1 MSKNGKS
8 DLPASSVVAGKFEQV
23 LESFGPNT
31 SYVWDMLQQYLED
44 PNSVNETWQQLF
56 AEVVASG
63 TITIPQRTETKK
75 TSNGEHSTE
84 VKPSAVHSAKS
95 SAYANALADRSSSPA
110 PSSLESIRK
119 QLSAISGVAG
129 KIVENMEASLALPT
143 ATSLRVI
150 PVKVLDENRSLLN
163 KYLGSRSRGKISYTH
178 IVAWAIVKALKK
190 FPNINASFTR
200 VEGQAYRDEKLQI
213 NIGIAVDMTRKD
225 GSRTLL
231 VPNIKNANEMS
242 FEEFVA
248 AYDSMIDKA
257 RKSALDPSD
266 FQGTSITLTN
276 PGTVGTVSSVP
287 RLMPGQGAIIA
298 TGAIGYDAAH
308 QGMSPQTLSTLGVSK
323 VMNITC
329 TYDHRIIQGA
339 ESGQFLQYIHTLLI
353 GEEKFYE
360 ELFSDLHIPFS
371 PVKWAADINATPIGG
386 SATDEFVEKQTRVQ
400 QLINA
405 YRVRGHLIA
414 HLDPLVDE
422 PKNHPELDPGYYGLT
437 VWDLDREFLFTNRE
451 GYTRATLREILDVL
465 YATYCGSIG
474 VEFMNIQ
481 DPEQKKWLIQKMEP
495 VRNRP
500 LLVRER
506 KIQILKKLIHAE
518 GFERYLHTKFVGH
531 KRFSLEGAESF
542 VSIVDVVLDELADH
556 GAQRAV
562 IGMAHRGR
570 LNILANVIG
579 KSLAKIFSEFEGSID
594 PNTIQGSGDV
604 KYHLGAHGIH
614 RTLNGKE
621 ITVEVAPNPSHLEAI
636 NPVVEGMVRAM
647 QDRLNDTER
656 KQAVPILVHGD
667 AAFAGQGIVAETLNL
682 SQLKGYRTGG
692 TIHIIINNQI
702 GFTTS
707 PDDARSTPY
716 CTDVAKM
723 VQAPI
728 FHVNGDNPEA
738 CARVAAL
745 AVAYRSEFKKDVVI
759 DMFCYRKYGHN
770 EGDEPSY
777 TQPLLYKKIKNHPS
791 VREIYGE
798 RLVLDKVIT
807 REEYEQ
813 LQNEAKQR
821 FERAHEAT
829 LKREMHMKAEIALA
843 VTQEQ
848 IEAMQPFKETSVSYD
863 VLHEV
868 AVKLGTVP
876 PDFAVNPKL
885 VKMLEQRRN
894 FNRDSKIDWGFA
906 EALAFGTLVYE
917 GNGVRVSGEDVG
929 RGTFSHR
936 HAKLYDANTGK
947 EYVPLEHIREG
958 QGKFYVFDSL
968 LSEFAILGFE
978 FGYSVTDPL
987 SIVIWEAQFGDFAN
1001 GAQVIID
1008 QFFSAS
1014 EAKWQQ
1020 PCDLV
1025 MLLPHGYEGQGPE
1038 HSSARLERYLQ
1049 LCAEDNMQVCNVS
1062 TPAQYFH
1069 VLRRQMRDAQR
1080 RPLVLMTPK
1089 SLLRHPLV
1097 VSTPQEFTDDR
1108 FHLVID
1114 DTRVRPEKVQRV
1126 VLCSGKVYYD
1136 ALHMMH
1142 ETKTEH
1148 IALVRLE
1155 QFYPYPKKELR
1166 EIFEKYNKVSDI
1178 VWLQEEPKNMGAWSF
1193 LADRLREDMLSSQK
1207 LRYSGRNASASTAT
1221 GSLKRHQTEQEIL
1234 LKEALG

>member
-1 MSKNGKS
+1 MSANS
-8 DLPASSVVAGKFEQV
+8 ISEKFEQV

-31 SYVWDMLQQYLED
+31 SYVWDVLQQYIDD

-56 AEVVASG
+56 AEVVVSG
-63 TITIPQRTETKK
+63 SVDLPKKSESKK
-75 TSNGEHSTE
+75 TVSAE
-84 VKPSAVHSAKS
+84 VKMDSTSKVESVSPPAKTPPSTPSLAMVH
-95 SAYANALADRSSSPA
+95 
-110 PSSLESIRK
+110 K
-119 QLSAISGVAG
+119 QLAAISGVAG
-129 KIVENMEASLALPT
+129 KIVDNMEASLSLPT
-143 ATSLRVI
+143 ATSLRVV

-163 KYLGSRSRGKISYTH
+163 KYLGSRSRGKVSYTH

-190 FPNINASFTR
+190 YPNINASFTR
-200 VEGQAYRDEKLQI
+200 VEGQAYRDEKTQI

-225 GSRTLL
+225 GSRSLL
-231 VPNIKNANEMS
+231 VPNIKDAEKMNFA
-242 FEEFVA
+242 EFVA
-248 AYDSMIDKA
+248 AYDSIIEKA
-257 RKSALDPSD
+257 RKAALDPSD

-308 QGMSPQTLSTLGVSK
+308 QGMSPQTLSALGVSK

-329 TYDHRIIQGA
+329 TYDHRVIQGA
-339 ESGQFLQYIHTLLI
+339 ESGQFLQYIHTLVN
-353 GEEKFYE
+353 GEERFYD
-360 ELFSDLHIPFS
+360 ELFADLHIPFTS
-371 PVKWAADINATPIGG
+371 VKWSSDVTSVGIGG
-386 SATDEFVEKQTRVQ
+386 GSNQEIIEKQARVQ
-400 QLINA
+400 QLVNA

-422 PKNHPELDPGYYGLT
+422 PKNHPELDPNYYGLT
-437 VWDLDREFLFTNRE
+437 VWDLDREFLFSNKE
-451 GYTRATLREILDVL
+451 GYTKATLREILDTL

-495 VRNRP
+495 SRNRP
-500 LLVRER
+500 PLPRER
-506 KIQILKKLIHAE
+506 KIQLLRKLIHAE
-518 GFERYLHTKFVGH
+518 GFENYIHTKFIGH

-542 VSIVDVVLDELADH
+542 MTILDVVLDELADY
-556 GAQRAV
+556 GGERAV

-570 LNILANVIG
+570 LNVLANTIG
-579 KSLAKIFSEFEGSID
+579 KSLAKIFSEFEGNVD
-594 PNTIQGSGDV
+594 PKTIQGSGDV
-604 KYHLGAHGIH
+604 KYHLGAHGVH
-614 RTLNGKE
+614 KTLNGKE
-621 ITVEVAPNPSHLEAI
+621 ITVEVAPNPSHLEAV

-647 QDRLNDTER
+647 QDRVGDANRE
-656 KQAVPILVHGD
+656 KAIPILVHGD

-745 AVAYRSEFKKDVVI
+745 AVAYRNRFKKDVVI
-759 DMFCYRKYGHN
+759 DMFCFRKYGHN

-777 TQPLLYKKIKNHPS
+777 TQPTLYKKIKVHPT
-791 VREIYGE
+791 VHQLYGE
-798 RLVLDKVIT
+798 RLILDKELT

-813 LQNEAKQR
+813 IQHDSKER
-821 FERAHEAT
+821 YERAHEASHR
-829 LKREMHMKAEIALA
+829 REMHMKAEIALA

-848 IEAMQPFKETSVSYD
+848 IEAMQPFKETKVSFD
-863 VLHEV
+863 VLQFVSER
-868 AVKLGTVP
+868 LGSVP
-876 PDFAVNPKL
+876 DGFTVNPKL
-885 VKMLEQRRN
+885 MKMMELRRN
-894 FNRDSKIDWGFA
+894 FSSDTKIDWGFA
-906 EALAFGTLVYE
+906 EALAFGTLVHE
-917 GNGVRVSGEDVG
+917 GNDVRLSGEDVG

-936 HAKLYDANTGK
+936 HAILYDANSSE
-947 EYVPLEHIREG
+947 EYVPLQHIRDG
-958 QGKFYVFDSL
+958 QGKVYVFDSL
-968 LSEFAILGFE
+968 LSEFAILGYE
-978 FGYSVTDPL
+978 FGYSVSDPL
-987 SIVIWEAQFGDFAN
+987 SLVLWEAQFGDFAN

-1008 QFFSAS
+1008 QFIAAS

-1025 MLLPHGYEGQGPE
+1025 LLLPHGYEGQGPE

-1049 LCAEDNMQVCNVS
+1049 LCAEDNMQVCNLS

-1069 VLRRQMRDAQR
+1069 VLRRQMRDAKR
-1080 RPLVLMTPK
+1080 KPLIMMTPK

-1097 VSTPQEFTDDR
+1097 LSAPAEFTDGK
-1108 FHLVID
+1108 FQLVID
-1114 DTRVRPEKVQRV
+1114 DAQADPAAVRRV
-1126 VLCSGKVYYD
+1126 VLCSAKVYYD
-1136 ALHMMH
+1136 ALQMQK
-1142 ETKTEH
+1142 EQSVTDV
-1148 IALVRLE
+1148 ALVRVE
-1155 QFYPYPKKELR
+1155 QFYPYPQQELKAV
-1166 EIFEKYNKVSDI
+1166 FEKYGKASEV
-1178 VWLQEEPKNMGAWSF
+1178 VWLQEEPKNMGAWNF
-1193 LADRLREDMLSSQK
+1193 LADRLRDDVLSSQSV
-1207 LRYSGRNASASTAT
+1207 RYAGRPASASTAT
-1221 GSLKRHQTEQEIL
+1221 GSLKRHQMEQEEL
-1234 LKEALG
+1234 LKSALL

>member
-1 MSKNGKS
+1 MSANAIS
-8 DLPASSVVAGKFEQV
+8 EKFEQV
-23 LESFGPNT
+23 LQSFGPNT
-31 SYVWDMLQQYLED
+31 SYVWDVLQQYLDD
-44 PNSVNETWQQLF
+44 PASVNETWQQLF

-63 TITIPQRTETKK
+63 TVTIPAKK
-75 TSNGEHSTE
+75 KSEVVATNGNHGVPPVTAPVQKISTE
-84 VKPSAVHSAKS
+84 VVH
-95 SAYANALADRSSSPA
+95 
-110 PSSLESIRK
+110 K
-119 QLSAISGVAG
+119 QLASISGVAA
-129 KIVENMEASLALPT
+129 KIVDNMEASLALPT
-143 ATSLRVI
+143 ATSLRII

-163 KYLGSRSRGKISYTH
+163 KYLLSRSRGKISYTH

-190 FPNINASFTR
+190 YPNINGSFAR
-200 VEGQAYRDEKLQI
+200 VEGQPFRDQKPEI

-225 GSRTLL
+225 GTRTLL
-231 VPNIKNANEMS
+231 VPNIKNVGEIH
-242 FEEFVA
+242 FDEFVER
-248 AYDSMIDKA
+248 YDSIIDKA

-276 PGTVGTVSSVP
+276 PGTVGTVSSTP

-298 TGAIGYDAAH
+298 TGMIGYDAAH
-308 QGMSPQTLSTLGVSK
+308 QGMSSQTLSALGVSK

-329 TYDHRIIQGA
+329 TYDHRVIQGA
-339 ESGQFLQYIHTLLI
+339 ESGQFLEYIHSLLL
-353 GEEKFYE
+353 GEEKFYDL
-360 ELFSDLHIPFS
+360 LFADLHIPFS
-371 PVKWAADINATPIGG
+371 PVVWSPDIHSVSVGG
-386 SATDEFVEKQTRVQ
+386 TGTQEYTEKQARVQ

-422 PKNHPELDPGYYGLT
+422 PKNFPELDPGYYGLT
-437 VWDLDREFLFTNRE
+437 VWDLDREFLFSNKE
-451 GYTRATLREILDVL
+451 GYSKSTLREILDIL

-495 VRNRP
+495 SHNRA
-500 LLVRER
+500 LLTRER

-556 GAQRAV
+556 GAERVV

-570 LNILANVIG
+570 LNILANTIG
-579 KSLAKIFSEFEGSID
+579 KSLAKIFSEFEGNID
-594 PNTIQGSGDV
+594 PTTIQGSGDV

-614 RTLNGKE
+614 KTLNGKD
-621 ITVEVAPNPSHLEAI
+621 ITVEVAPNPSHLEAV

-647 QDRLNDTER
+647 QDRTGDKDRT
-656 KQAVPILVHGD
+656 KAIPILVHGD
-667 AAFAGQGIVAETLNL
+667 AAFAGQGIIAEILNL
-682 SQLKGYRTGG
+682 SQLKGYRVGG

-738 CARVAAL
+738 CARVAML
-745 AVAYRSEFKKDVVI
+745 AVAYRNTFKKDVVI

-777 TQPLLYKKIKNHPS
+777 TQPLLYKKIKSQPS
-791 VREIYGE
+791 TREIYAD
-798 RLVLDKVIT
+798 RLMLDKEIT
-807 REEYEQ
+807 REEFQ
-813 LQNEAKQR
+813 QMMDDAKAR
-821 FERAHEAT
+821 FERAHEASQ
-829 LKREMHMKAEIALA
+829 KREMHMKAEIALA

-848 IEAMQPFKETSVSYD
+848 IEAMQPFKSTAVSFND
-863 VLHEV
+863 LREV
-868 AVKLGTVP
+868 ATKLGSTP
-876 PDFAVNPKL
+876 PDFFVNQKL
-885 VKMLEQRRN
+885 VKMLEHRHTFDEN
-894 FNRDSKIDWGFA
+894 SKIDWGFA
-906 EALAFGTLVYE
+906 EALAFGTLAYE
-917 GNGVRVSGEDVG
+917 GNGVRLSGEDVG

-936 HAKLYDANTGK
+936 HAKLYDANTG
-947 EYVPLEHIREG
+947 EEFVPLEHVRDG

-968 LSEFAILGFE
+968 LSEYAILGFE
-978 FGYSVTDPL
+978 FGYSVADPL
-987 SIVIWEAQFGDFAN
+987 SLVIWEAQFGDFAN

-1008 QFFSAS
+1008 QFLAAS

-1025 MLLPHGYEGQGPE
+1025 LLLPHGYEGQGPE

-1069 VLRRQMRDAQR
+1069 VLRRQMRDAKR
-1080 RPLVLMTPK
+1080 RPLVMMAPK
-1089 SLLRHPLV
+1089 SLLRHPMV
-1097 VSTPQEFTDDR
+1097 VSHANEFTEGG
-1108 FHLVID
+1108 FQEVID
-1114 DTRVRPEKVQRV
+1114 DASVTAPANVKRI
-1126 VLCSGKVYYD
+1126 VLCSGKIYYD
-1136 ALHMMH
+1136 AMQMLHQAKN
-1142 ETKTEH
+1142 ENL
-1148 IALVRLE
+1148 AVVRLE
-1155 QFYPYPKKELR
+1155 QFYPYPQNQLK
-1166 EIFEKYNKVSDI
+1166 EIFAKYSNATDV
-1178 VWLQEEPKNMGAWSF
+1178 VWMQEEPKNMGAWNF
-1193 LADRLREDMLSSQK
+1193 LADQFRDDVLPAQK
-1207 LRYSGRNASASTAT
+1207 LRYSGRTAAASTAT
-1221 GSLKRHQTEQEIL
+1221 GSLKHHQMEQESIL
-1234 LKEALG
+1234 KDALM

>member
-1 MSKNGKS
+1 MSTNGVS
-8 DLPASSVVAGKFEQV
+8 QKFEQV

-31 SYVWDMLQQYLED
+31 SYVWDVLQQYLED
-44 PNSVNETWQQLF
+44 PKSVNETWQQLF
-56 AEVVASG
+56 ADVVASG
-63 TITIPQRTETKK
+63 TIAVLQKSESKPKDTVQEVRQTKK
-75 TSNGEHSTE
+75 T
-84 VKPSAVHSAKS
+84 P
-95 SAYANALADRSSSPA
+95 LSSP
-110 PSSLESIRK
+110 PLTTEHVHQ
-119 QLSAISGVAG
+119 QLASISGVAA
-129 KIVENMEASLALPT
+129 KIVDNMEASLALPT

-150 PVKVLDENRSLLN
+150 PVRVLDENRSLVN
-163 KYLGSRSRGKISYTH
+163 KYLLSRSRGKISYTH

-190 FPNINASFTR
+190 YPNINGSFTR
-200 VEGQAYRDEKLQI
+200 VEGQPFRDQKPDI

-231 VPNIKNANEMS
+231 VPNIKNVGESNFAQ
-242 FEEFVA
+242 FVS
-248 AYDSMIDKA
+248 AYDSVIDKA
-257 RKSALDPSD
+257 RRSALDPTD

-276 PGTVGTVSSVP
+276 PGTVGTVSSTP

-298 TGAIGYDAAH
+298 TGMIGYDAAH
-308 QGMSPQTLSTLGVSK
+308 QGMSLQTLSSLGVSK

-329 TYDHRIIQGA
+329 TYDHRVIQGA
-339 ESGQFLQYIHTLLI
+339 ESGQFLDYIHSLLL

-360 ELFSDLHIPFS
+360 TLFADLHMPFAS
-371 PVKWAADINATPIGG
+371 VKWAPDTSTAAFGG
-386 SATDEFVEKQTRVQ
+386 SAGQEQIEKQARVQ

-422 PKNHPELDPGYYGLT
+422 PKHHPELDPAYYGLT
-437 VWDLDREFLFTNRE
+437 VWDLDREFLFSHKE
-451 GYTRATLREILDVL
+451 GYSTATLREILDIL

-495 VRNRP
+495 GRNRQP
-500 LLVRER
+500 LPRER
-506 KIQILKKLIHAE
+506 KIQLLKKLIHAE
-518 GFERYLHTKFVGH
+518 GFERFLHTKFIGH

-542 VSIVDVVLDELADH
+542 IPIIDVLLDELADH
-556 GAQRAV
+556 GSERVV

-570 LNILANVIG
+570 LNILANTIG
-579 KSLAKIFSEFEGSID
+579 KPLARIFSEFEGNID
-594 PNTIQGSGDV
+594 PKTIQGSGDV

-614 RTLNGKE
+614 KTLNGKE
-621 ITVEVAPNPSHLEAI
+621 ITVEVAPNPSHLEAV

-647 QDRLNDTER
+647 QDRVNDLER
-656 KQAVPILVHGD
+656 TKVAAILVHGD

-692 TIHIIINNQI
+692 TIHVIINNQI

-707 PDDARSTPY
+707 PGDARSTPY

-738 CARVAAL
+738 CSRVAQMAI
-745 AVAYRSEFKKDVVI
+745 AYRNLFKKDVVI

-777 TQPLLYKKIKNHPS
+777 TQPLLYKKIKSHPS
-791 VREIYGE
+791 TREIYSA
-798 RLVLDKVIT
+798 RLIQDKVLSN
-807 REEYEQ
+807 EELEQ
-813 LQNEAKQR
+813 LNADAKNR
-821 FERAHEAT
+821 FERAHEAS
-829 LKREMHMKAEIALA
+829 LKRETHLKGDVALA
-843 VTQEQ
+843 VTQEE
-848 IEAMQPFKETSVSYD
+848 IEAMQPFRSTTVSFEI
-863 VLHEV
+863 LKEV
-868 AVKLGTVP
+868 AEKLGSTP
-876 PDFAVNPKL
+876 PHFEVNAKL
-885 VKMLEQRRN
+885 VKMLEQRKH
-894 FNRDSKIDWGFA
+894 FDAGTKIDWGFA

-917 GNGVRVSGEDVG
+917 GNGVRLSGEDVG

-936 HAKLYDANTGK
+936 HAKLFDANTGE
-947 EYVPLEHIREG
+947 EYVPLQNIREG

-978 FGYSVTDPL
+978 FGYTVSDPL
-987 SIVIWEAQFGDFAN
+987 SLVCWEAQFGDFVN

-1008 QFFSAS
+1008 QFLAAS

-1025 MLLPHGYEGQGPE
+1025 LLLPHGYEGQGPE

-1069 VLRRQMRDAQR
+1069 VLRRQMRDAKR
-1080 RPLVLMTPK
+1080 RPLVLMSPK
-1089 SLLRHPLV
+1089 SLLRHPMVISLPDEL
-1097 VSTPQEFTDDR
+1097 TGGGFQEMVDDASAPSPA
-1108 FHLVID
+1108 D
-1114 DTRVRPEKVQRV
+1114 VRRI

-1136 ALHMMH
+1136 ALQM
-1142 ETKTEH
+1142 KQQSKLSGV
-1148 IALVRLE
+1148 ALLRME
-1155 QFYPYPKKELR
+1155 QFYPYPQEQMRSLLG
-1166 EIFEKYNKVSDI
+1166 KYANANDV
-1178 VWLQEEPKNMGAWSF
+1178 VWLQEEPKNMGAWNF
-1193 LADRLREDMLSSQK
+1193 LAERLREDLLPSQQ
-1207 LRYSGRNASASTAT
+1207 LRFAGRKSSASTAT
-1221 GSLKRHQTEQEIL
+1221 GSMKSHQAEQEQFL
-1234 LKEALG
+1234 TDALM

>member
-1 MSKNGKS
+1 MSSNGLS
-8 DLPASSVVAGKFEQV
+8 QKFEQV

-31 SYVWDMLQQYLED
+31 SYVWDVLQQYIED

-63 TITIPQRTETKK
+63 TISIPKK
-75 TSNGEHSTE
+75 SEPKSSNGETAITSPQKKVSASSKPLSTE
-84 VKPSAVHSAKS
+84 VVH
-95 SAYANALADRSSSPA
+95 
-110 PSSLESIRK
+110 K
-119 QLSAISGVAG
+119 QLAAISGVAV

-143 ATSLRVI
+143 ATSLRII
-150 PVKVLDENRSLLN
+150 PVRVLDENRSLLN
-163 KYLGSRSRGKISYTH
+163 KYLLSRSRGKISYTH
-178 IVAWAIVKALKK
+178 IVAWATVKALKK

-200 VEGQAYRDEKLQI
+200 VEGQPFRDQKPDI

-225 GSRTLL
+225 GSRSLL
-231 VPNIKNANEMS
+231 VPNIKNVGESNFA
-242 FEEFVA
+242 EFVT
-248 AYDSMIDKA
+248 AYDSIIDKA
-257 RKSALDPSD
+257 RRSALDPTD

-276 PGTVGTVSSVP
+276 PGTVGTVSSTP

-298 TGAIGYDAAH
+298 TGMIGYDAAH
-308 QGMSPQTLSTLGVSK
+308 QGMSPQTLSSLGVSK

-329 TYDHRIIQGA
+329 TYDHRVIQGA
-339 ESGQFLQYIHTLLI
+339 ESGQFLEYIHSLLL

-360 ELFSDLHIPFS
+360 MLFADLHMPFA
-371 PVKWAADINATPIGG
+371 PVKWSPDTSTVSFGGGAAQEQI
-386 SATDEFVEKQTRVQ
+386 EKQARVQ

-422 PKNHPELDPGYYGLT
+422 PKHHPELDPAYYGLT
-437 VWDLDREFLFTNRE
+437 VWDLDREFLFSNKE
-451 GYTRATLREILDVL
+451 GYSAATLREILDVL

-495 VRNRP
+495 SRNRQP
-500 LLVRER
+500 LPRER
-506 KIQILKKLIHAE
+506 KVQLLKKLIHAE
-518 GFERYLHTKFVGH
+518 GFERFLHTKFIGH

-542 VSIVDVVLDELADH
+542 VPIVDVVLDELADV
-556 GAQRAV
+556 GAERVV

-570 LNILANVIG
+570 LNILANTIG
-579 KSLAKIFSEFEGSID
+579 KSLAKIFSEFEGNID
-594 PNTIQGSGDV
+594 PTTIQGSGDV

-614 RTLNGKE
+614 RTLTGKE
-621 ITVEVAPNPSHLEAI
+621 ITVEVAPNPSHLEAV

-647 QDRLNDTER
+647 QDRANDLDR
-656 KQAVPILVHGD
+656 SKVIPILVHGD

-707 PDDARSTPY
+707 PGDARSTPY

-728 FHVNGDNPEA
+728 LHVNGDNPEA
-738 CARVAAL
+738 CARVATL
-745 AVAYRSEFKKDVVI
+745 AVAYRNLFKKDVVI

-777 TQPLLYKKIKNHPS
+777 TQPLLYKKIKSHPS
-791 VREIYGE
+791 TKEIYSD
-798 RLVLDKVIT
+798 RLLHDKIIT
-807 REEYEQ
+807 HQE
-813 LQNEAKQR
+813 LVHLNDEAKNR
-821 FERAHEAT
+821 FERALEASQ
-829 LKREMHMKAEIALA
+829 KRETHLKGELALA

-848 IEAMQPFKETSVSYD
+848 IEAMQPFKNTAVPFD
-863 VLHEV
+863 LLKEV
-868 AVKLGTVP
+868 AGKLGTTP
-876 PDFAVNPKL
+876 EHFEVNSKL
-885 VKMLEQRRN
+885 VKMLEQRRHFDEN
-894 FNRDSKIDWGFA
+894 TKIDWGFA
-906 EALAFGTLVYE
+906 EALAFGTLVHE
-917 GNGVRVSGEDVG
+917 GNGVRLSGEDVG

-936 HAKLYDANTGK
+936 HAKLYDANTGE
-947 EYVPLEHIREG
+947 EYIPLKHIREG
-958 QGKFYVFDSL
+958 QGLFHVFDSL
-968 LSEFAILGFE
+968 LSEFAILGYE
-978 FGYSVTDPL
+978 FGYTVSDPL
-987 SIVIWEAQFGDFAN
+987 SLVCWEAQFGDFVN

-1008 QFFSAS
+1008 QFFAAS

-1025 MLLPHGYEGQGPE
+1025 LLLPHGYEGQGPE

-1049 LCAEDNMQVCNVS
+1049 LCAEDNIQVCNVS

-1080 RPLVLMTPK
+1080 RPLVLMSPK

-1097 VSTPQEFTDDR
+1097 VSPAQEFSTGGFNEVLDDAA
-1108 FHLVID
+1108 V
-1114 DTRVRPEKVQRV
+1114 TSPEKIERV
-1126 VLCSGKVYYD
+1126 VMCSGKVYYD
-1136 ALHMMH
+1136 AIQM
-1142 ETKTEH
+1142 KQQSDSGN

-1155 QFYPYPKKELR
+1155 QFYPYPQDHLKKL
-1166 EIFEKYNKVSDI
+1166 FAKYSNAKEV

-1193 LADRLREDMLSSQK
+1193 LAERFREDILPPQRLR
-1207 LRYSGRNASASTAT
+1207 YAGRAASASTAT
-1221 GSLKRHQTEQEIL
+1221 GSMKRHLAEQEEL
-1234 LKEALG
+1234 LTSALK

>member
-1 MSKNGKS
+1 MSANS
-8 DLPASSVVAGKFEQV
+8 ISEKFEQV

-31 SYVWDMLQQYLED
+31 SYVWDVLQQYIDD

-63 TITIPQRTETKK
+63 SVDLPKKSVKSAPTESDAPSAPVPTAPK
-75 TSNGEHSTE
+75 T
-84 VKPSAVHSAKS
+84 KPSLASVH
-95 SAYANALADRSSSPA
+95 
-110 PSSLESIRK
+110 K

-129 KIVENMEASLALPT
+129 KIVDNMEASLTLPT
-143 ATSLRVI
+143 ATSLRVV

-163 KYLGSRSRGKISYTH
+163 KYLGSRSRGKVSYTH

-190 FPNINASFTR
+190 YPNINASFAR
-200 VEGQAYRDEKLQI
+200 VEGQAYRDEKTQI

-225 GSRTLL
+225 GSRSLL
-231 VPNIKNANEMS
+231 VPNIKDAETMD
-242 FEEFVA
+242 FAQFVA
-248 AYDSMIDKA
+248 AYDSIIEKA
-257 RKSALDPSD
+257 RKAALDPSD

-308 QGMSPQTLSTLGVSK
+308 QGMSPQTLSALGVSK

-329 TYDHRIIQGA
+329 TYDHRVIQGA
-339 ESGQFLQYIHTLLI
+339 ESGQFLQYIHSLVN
-353 GEEKFYE
+353 GEEKFYD
-360 ELFSDLHIPFS
+360 ELFSDLHIPFTS
-371 PVKWAADINATPIGG
+371 VKWSSDVTSLGIGG
-386 SATDEFVEKQTRVQ
+386 GSNQDIIEKQARVQ
-400 QLINA
+400 QLVNA

-422 PKNHPELDPGYYGLT
+422 PKNHPELDPNYYGLT
-437 VWDLDREFLFTNRE
+437 VWDLDREFLFSNKE
-451 GYTRATLREILDVL
+451 GYTKATLREILDTL

-481 DPEQKKWLIQKMEP
+481 DPAEKKWLIQKMEP
-495 VRNRP
+495 SRNRP
-500 LLVRER
+500 PLPRER
-506 KIQILKKLIHAE
+506 KLQLLTKLIHAE
-518 GFERYLHTKFVGH
+518 GFENYIHTKFIGH

-542 VSIVDVVLDELADH
+542 MTLLDVVLDELADH
-556 GAQRAV
+556 NGQRAV

-570 LNILANVIG
+570 LNVLANTIG
-579 KSLAKIFSEFEGSID
+579 KSLAKIFSEFEGNVD
-594 PNTIQGSGDV
+594 PKTIQGSGDV
-604 KYHLGAHGIH
+604 KYHLGAHGVH
-614 RTLNGKE
+614 KTLNGKE
-621 ITVEVAPNPSHLEAI
+621 ITVEVAPNPSHLEAV

-647 QDRLNDTER
+647 QDRMRDSQRER
-656 KQAVPILVHGD
+656 AIPILVHGD

-745 AVAYRSEFKKDVVI
+745 AVAYRNQFKKDVVI
-759 DMFCYRKYGHN
+759 DMFCFRKYGHN

-777 TQPLLYKKIKNHPS
+777 TQPTLYKKIKVHPT
-791 VREIYGE
+791 VHQIYGE
-798 RLVLDKVIT
+798 RLILDKELT

-813 LQNEAKQR
+813 IQTESKER
-821 FERAHEAT
+821 YERAHEASHR
-829 LKREMHMKAEIALA
+829 REMHLKAEVALA

-848 IEAMQPFKETSVSYD
+848 IEAMQPFKETKVAFD
-863 VLHEV
+863 VLQFV
-868 AVKLGTVP
+868 AERLGTVP
-876 PDFAVNPKL
+876 DGFTVNPKL
-885 VKMLEQRRN
+885 MKMMEQRRT
-894 FNRDSKIDWGFA
+894 FGPSTKIDWGFA
-906 EALAFGTLVYE
+906 EALAFGTLVHE
-917 GNGVRVSGEDVG
+917 GNDVRLSGEDVG

-936 HAKLYDANTGK
+936 HAILYDANSA
-947 EYVPLEHIREG
+947 EEHVPLQHIREG
-958 QGKFYVFDSL
+958 QGTVYVFDSL
-968 LSEFAILGFE
+968 LSEFAILGYE
-978 FGYSVTDPL
+978 FGYSVSDPL
-987 SIVIWEAQFGDFAN
+987 SLVLWEAQFGDFAN

-1008 QFFSAS
+1008 QFIAAS

-1025 MLLPHGYEGQGPE
+1025 LLLPHGYEGQGPE

-1049 LCAEDNMQVCNVS
+1049 LCAEDNIQVCNLS

-1069 VLRRQMRDAQR
+1069 VLRRQMRDAKR
-1080 RPLVLMTPK
+1080 KPLIMMTPK

-1097 VSTPQEFTDDR
+1097 ISDPAELTDGK
-1108 FHLVID
+1108 FQLVID
-1114 DTRVRPEKVQRV
+1114 DAQADPSAVDRV
-1126 VLCSGKVYYD
+1126 VLCSAKVYYD
-1136 ALHMMH
+1136 ALQMQK
-1142 ETKTEH
+1142 EQGRSNV
-1148 IALVRLE
+1148 ALVRVE
-1155 QFYPYPKKELR
+1155 QFYPYPQQELR
-1166 EIFEKYNKVSDI
+1166 GIFAKYSNAQDI
-1178 VWLQEEPKNMGAWSF
+1178 VWLQEEPKNMGAWNF
-1193 LADRLREDMLSSQK
+1193 LADRLREDVQGAQK
-1207 LRYSGRNASASTAT
+1207 VRFAGRPASASTAT
-1221 GSLKRHQTEQEIL
+1221 GSLKRHQMEHEII
-1234 LKEALG
+1234 LKDALM

>member
-1 MSKNGKS
+1 MSKNGLS
-8 DLPASSVVAGKFEQV
+8 EKFEKV

-31 SYVWDMLQQYLED
+31 GYVWDVLQQYIED
-44 PNSVNETWQQLF
+44 PASVNETWQQLF

-63 TITIPQRTETKK
+63 SLQIPQRSIVEKELPGKSIGKAQPVTVVT
-75 TSNGEHSTE
+75 TAPT
-84 VKPSAVHSAKS
+84 PSV
-95 SAYANALADRSSSPA
+95 
-110 PSSLESIRK
+110 EIVQK
-119 QLSAISGVAG
+119 QLSAISGVAAR
-129 KIVENMEASLALPT
+129 IVENMEASLTLPT
-143 ATSLRVI
+143 ATSLRII

-163 KYLGSRSRGKISYTH
+163 KYLSSRSRGKISYTH

-190 FPNINASFTR
+190 YPNINASFAR
-200 VEGQAYRDEKLQI
+200 VEGKAFKDEKLEI

-231 VPNIKNANEMS
+231 VPNIKNAHDMN
-242 FEEFVA
+242 FAQFVV
-248 AYDSMIDKA
+248 AYDSIIDKA
-257 RKSALDPSD
+257 RQSSLDPAD
-266 FQGTSITLTN
+266 FQGTSISLTN

-287 RLMPGQGAIIA
+287 RLMPGQGSIIA

-308 QGMSPQTLSTLGVSK
+308 QGMSPQTLSALGVSK

-339 ESGQFLQYIHTLLI
+339 ESGQFLQYIHTLII
-353 GEEKFYE
+353 GEERFYE
-360 ELFSDLHIPFS
+360 EMFSDLHIPFS
-371 PVKWAADINATPIGG
+371 AVKWASDINAVSVGG
-386 SATDEFVEKQTRVQ
+386 NTSDEFVEKQSRVQ

-405 YRVRGHLIA
+405 YRVRGHLVA

-437 VWDLDREFLFTNRE
+437 VWDLDREFLFTNKE
-451 GYTRATLREILDVL
+451 GYSKATLREILDIL
-465 YATYCGSIG
+465 HATYCGSIG

-495 VRNRP
+495 SRNRA
-500 LLVRER
+500 LLPRER
-506 KIQILKKLIHAE
+506 KKQILKTLIHAE
-518 GFERYLHTKFVGH
+518 GFERYLHTKFIGH

-542 VSIVDVVLDELADH
+542 VSIVDVVLDELAH
-556 GAQRAV
+556 QGAERAV

-579 KSLAKIFSEFEGSID
+579 KSLARIFSEFEGNID
-594 PNTIQGSGDV
+594 PKTIQGSGDV
-604 KYHLGAHGIH
+604 KYHLGARGIH
-614 RTLNGKE
+614 KTLFGRE
-621 ITVEVAPNPSHLEAI
+621 ITVEVAPNPSHLEAV

-647 QDRLNDTER
+647 QDRAGDLER
-656 KQAVPILVHGD
+656 NKAVPILVHGD

-723 VQAPI
+723 VQSPI

-745 AVAYRSEFKKDVVI
+745 AVAYRNQFKKDVVI

-777 TQPLLYKKIKNHPS
+777 TQPLLYKKIKAHPS
-791 VREIYGE
+791 TREIYGD
-798 RLVLDKVIT
+798 RLMLDKEIS
-807 REEYEQ
+807 REEYDQ
-813 LQNEAKQR
+813 MQHEAKER
-821 FERAHEAT
+821 FERAHEAS
-829 LKREMHMKAEIALA
+829 LKREMHLKPEVALA

-848 IEAMQPFKETSVSYD
+848 IEAMQPFTETRVDFD
-863 VLHEV
+863 VLKKVSER
-868 AVKLGTVP
+868 LGTVP
-876 PDFAVNPKL
+876 DDFAVNAKL
-885 VKMLEQRRN
+885 VKMLEHRRS
-894 FNRDSKIDWGFA
+894 FTRETKIDWGFA
-906 EALAFGTLVYE
+906 ESLAFATLVYE

-947 EYVPLEHIREG
+947 EYVPLQHIKEE
-958 QGKFYVFDSL
+958 QGPFNVFDSL
-968 LSEFAILGFE
+968 LSEFAILGYE
-978 FGYSVTDPL
+978 FGYSVSDPL
-987 SIVIWEAQFGDFAN
+987 SLVIWEAQFGDFAN

-1008 QFFSAS
+1008 QFLAAS

-1025 MLLPHGYEGQGPE
+1025 LLLPHGYEGQGPE

-1049 LCAEDNMQVCNVS
+1049 LCAENNMQVCNLS

-1069 VLRRQMRDAQR
+1069 ALRRQMRDAQR

-1089 SLLRHPLV
+1089 SLLRHPMV
-1097 VSTPQEFTDDR
+1097 VSTPEEFTDGK
-1108 FHLVID
+1108 FQLVID
-1114 DTRVRPEKVQRV
+1114 DNAMTPDKAERI
-1126 VLCSGKVYYD
+1126 VLCSAKVYYD
-1136 ALHMMH
+1136 ALQMMTD
-1142 ETKTEH
+1142 EK
-1148 IALVRLE
+1148 IDNVALVRVE
-1155 QFYPYPKKELR
+1155 QFYPYPKTELQ
-1166 EIFEKYNKVSDI
+1166 EIFKRYHRASDV
-1178 VWLQEEPKNMGAWSF
+1178 VWLQEEPKNMGVWSF
-1193 LADRLREDMLSSQK
+1193 IAPRLQDDILSHQHV
-1207 LRYSGRNASASTAT
+1207 RYCGRSSSASTAT
-1221 GSLKRHQTEQEIL
+1221 GSLKRHQDEQDNIL
-1234 LKEALG
+1234 REALL

>member
-1 MSKNGKS
+1 MSANS
-8 DLPASSVVAGKFEQV
+8 ISEKFEQV

-31 SYVWDMLQQYLED
+31 SYVWDVLQQYIDD

-63 TITIPQRTETKK
+63 SVDLPKK
-75 TSNGEHSTE
+75 
-84 VKPSAVHSAKS
+84 SASKKS
-95 SAYANALADRSSSPA
+95 SVIHSEPAAA
-110 PSSLESIRK
+110 PSTHQTVQAQPKQQPKTQPTLAAVQK

-129 KIVENMEASLALPT
+129 KIVDNMEASLTLPT
-143 ATSLRVI
+143 ATSLRIV

-163 KYLGSRSRGKISYTH
+163 KYLGSRSRGKVSYTH

-190 FPNINASFTR
+190 YPNINASFAR
-200 VEGQAYRDEKLQI
+200 VEGLAYRDEKTQI

-225 GSRTLL
+225 GTRSLL
-231 VPNIKNANEMS
+231 VPNIKDAEKMNFA
-242 FEEFVA
+242 EFLS
-248 AYDSMIDKA
+248 AYDSIIEKA

-266 FQGTSITLTN
+266 FQSTSITLTN
-276 PGTVGTVSSVP
+276 PGTVGTVSSTP
-287 RLMPGQGAIIA
+287 RLMPGQGSIIA

-308 QGMSPQTLSTLGVSK
+308 QGMSPQTLSALGVSK

-329 TYDHRIIQGA
+329 TYDHRVIQGA
-339 ESGQFLQYIHTLLI
+339 ESGQFLQYIHTLLN
-353 GEEKFYE
+353 GDEKFYDD
-360 ELFSDLHIPFS
+360 LYADLHIPFTS
-371 PVKWAADINATPIGG
+371 VKWSSDVTSIGLGGG
-386 SATDEFVEKQTRVQ
+386 SNQEIIEKQARVQ
-400 QLINA
+400 QLVNA

-422 PKNHPELDPGYYGLT
+422 PKNHPELDPNYYGLT
-437 VWDLDREFLFTNRE
+437 VWDLDREFLFSNKE
-451 GYTRATLREILDVL
+451 GYSKATLREILDIL

-495 VRNRP
+495 SRNRP
-500 LLVRER
+500 PLPRER
-506 KIQILKKLIHAE
+506 KIQLLKKLIHAE
-518 GFERYLHTKFVGH
+518 GFENYIHTKFIGH

-542 VSIVDVVLDELADH
+542 MTILDVVLDELADY
-556 GAQRAV
+556 GGERAV

-570 LNILANVIG
+570 LNVLANTIG
-579 KSLAKIFSEFEGSID
+579 KSLAKIFSEFEGNVD
-594 PNTIQGSGDV
+594 PKTIQGSGDV

-614 RTLNGKE
+614 KTLNGKE
-621 ITVEVAPNPSHLEAI
+621 ITVEVAPNPSHLEAV

-647 QDRLNDTER
+647 QDRVGDSER
-656 KQAVPILVHGD
+656 EKAIPILVHGD

-723 VQAPI
+723 VQSPI

-738 CARVAAL
+738 CARVASL
-745 AVAYRSEFKKDVVI
+745 AIAYRNQFKKDVVI
-759 DMFCYRKYGHN
+759 DMFCFRKYGHN

-777 TQPLLYKKIKNHPS
+777 TQPLLYKKIKSHPT
-791 VREIYGE
+791 VHQIYGE
-798 RLVLDKVIT
+798 RLILDKEMT

-813 LQNEAKQR
+813 IQHDSKER
-821 FERAHEAT
+821 YERAHEASHR
-829 LKREMHMKAEIALA
+829 REMHMKAEIALA

-848 IEAMQPFKETSVSYD
+848 LEAMQPFKETKVSFAT
-863 VLHEV
+863 LREV
-868 AVKLGTVP
+868 SERLGTVP
-876 PDFAVNPKL
+876 DNFTVNSKL

-894 FNRDSKIDWGFA
+894 FNSETKIDWGFA
-906 EALAFGTLVYE
+906 EALAFGTLVHE
-917 GNGVRVSGEDVG
+917 GNDVRLSGEDVG

-936 HAKLYDANTGK
+936 HAILYDANSAE
-947 EYVPLEHIREG
+947 EYVPLQHIRDG
-958 QGKFYVFDSL
+958 QGKVYVFDSL
-968 LSEFAILGFE
+968 LSEYAILGFE
-978 FGYSVTDPL
+978 FGYSVSDPL
-987 SIVIWEAQFGDFAN
+987 SLVIWEAQFGDFAN

-1008 QFFSAS
+1008 QFIAAS

-1025 MLLPHGYEGQGPE
+1025 LLLPHGYEGQGPE

-1049 LCAEDNMQVCNVS
+1049 LCAEENMAVCNVS

-1069 VLRRQMRDAQR
+1069 VLRRQMRDAKR
-1080 RPLVLMTPK
+1080 KPLIMMTPK

-1097 VSTPQEFTDDR
+1097 ISSPTEFSDGK
-1108 FHLVID
+1108 FNLVID
-1114 DTRVRPEKVQRV
+1114 DAQAFPEKVQRV
-1126 VLCSGKVYYD
+1126 VLCSAKVYYD
-1136 ALHMMH
+1136 ALQMQR
-1142 ETKTEH
+1142 ENK
-1148 IALVRLE
+1148 IDNVALVRVE
-1155 QFYPYPKKELR
+1155 QFYPYPQQELKG
-1166 EIFEKYNKVSDI
+1166 IFAKYKNANDI
-1178 VWLQEEPKNMGAWSF
+1178 VWLQEESKNMGAWHF
-1193 LADRLREDMLSSQK
+1193 LADRLREDVLSLQK
-1207 LRYSGRNASASTAT
+1207 VRYAGRAGSGSTAT
-1221 GSLKRHQTEQEIL
+1221 GSFKRHQMEQEEL
-1234 LKEALG
+1234 LKDALM

>member
-1 MSKNGKS
+1 MS
-8 DLPASSVVAGKFEQV
+8 ASAISEKFEQV

-31 SYVWDMLQQYLED
+31 SYVWDVLQQYLED

-63 TITIPQRTETKK
+63 TLTIPKK
-75 TSNGEHSTE
+75 PEAKQTNGDRSSVMQTA
-84 VKPSAVHSAKS
+84 PSAKS
-95 SAYANALADRSSSPA
+95 
-110 PSSLESIRK
+110 LEAVHK
-119 QLSAISGVAG
+119 QLAAISGVAA
-129 KIVENMEASLALPT
+129 KIVDNMEASLSLPT

-163 KYLGSRSRGKISYTH
+163 KYLLSRSRGKISYTH

-190 FPNINASFTR
+190 YPNINASFAR
-200 VEGQAYRDEKLQI
+200 VEGEPFRDQKPEI

-225 GSRTLL
+225 GTRSLL
-231 VPNIKNANEMS
+231 VPNIKNVGESNFA
-242 FEEFVA
+242 EFVE
-248 AYDSMIDKA
+248 AYDSIIDKA
-257 RKSALDPSD
+257 RRSALDPSD

-276 PGTVGTVSSVP
+276 PGTVGTVSSTP

-298 TGAIGYDAAH
+298 TGMIGYDAAH
-308 QGMSPQTLSTLGVSK
+308 QGMSPQTLSALGVSK

-329 TYDHRIIQGA
+329 TYDHRVIQGA
-339 ESGQFLQYIHTLLI
+339 ESGQFLDYIHSMLL
-353 GEEKFYE
+353 GEENFYDQ
-360 ELFSDLHIPFS
+360 LFSDLRIPLS
-371 PVKWAADINATPIGG
+371 PVKWSPDIHAVSFGG
-386 SATDEFVEKQTRVQ
+386 SANQEYVEKQVRVQ

-437 VWDLDREFLFTNRE
+437 VWDLDREFLFSNKE
-451 GYTRATLREILDVL
+451 GYSRATLREILDIL

-481 DPEQKKWLIQKMEP
+481 DPEQKKWLTQKMEP
-495 VRNRP
+495 SRNRQP
-500 LLVRER
+500 LPRER
-506 KIQILKKLIHAE
+506 KIQLLKKLIHAE
-518 GFERYLHTKFVGH
+518 GFERYLHTKFIGH

-542 VSIVDVVLDELADH
+542 VPIVDVVLDELTDH
-556 GAQRAV
+556 GADRVV

-570 LNILANVIG
+570 LNILANTIG

-621 ITVEVAPNPSHLEAI
+621 ITVEVAPNPSHLEAV

-647 QDRLNDTER
+647 QDRSADQDR
-656 KQAVPILVHGD
+656 SKVIPILVHGD

-682 SQLKGYRTGG
+682 SQLEGYRTGG

-745 AVAYRSEFKKDVVI
+745 AVAYRTQFKKDVVI

-777 TQPLLYKKIKNHPS
+777 TQPLLYRRIKSHPS
-791 VREIYGE
+791 TREIYGE
-798 RLVLDKVIT
+798 RLVLDKEIT
-807 REEYEQ
+807 HEELEQ
-813 LQNEAKQR
+813 MIDDAKMR
-821 FERAHEAT
+821 FERAHEASQ
-829 LKREMHMKAEIALA
+829 KREMHMKGEIALA

-848 IEAMQPFKETSVSYD
+848 IAAMQPFTSTAVPFD
-863 VLHEV
+863 VLRDV
-868 AVKLGTVP
+868 AVQLGTVP
-876 PDFAVNPKL
+876 SNFALNQKL
-885 VKMLEQRRN
+885 MKMLEVRRT
-894 FNRDSKIDWGFA
+894 FDRSTKIDWGFA
-906 EALAFGTLVYE
+906 ELLAYGTLVHE
-917 GNGVRVSGEDVG
+917 GNGVRLSGEDVG

-936 HAKLYDANTGK
+936 HAKLYDANTGD
-947 EYVPLEHIREG
+947 EYIPLQYIREG
-958 QGKFYVFDSL
+958 QGPFYVYDSL
-968 LSEFAILGFE
+968 LSEFAILGYE
-978 FGYSVTDPL
+978 FGYTVSDPL
-987 SIVIWEAQFGDFAN
+987 TLVLWEAQFGDFAN

-1008 QFFSAS
+1008 QFLASS

-1025 MLLPHGYEGQGPE
+1025 LLLPHGYEGQGPE

-1049 LCAEDNMQVCNVS
+1049 LCAEDNMAVCNVS

-1069 VLRRQMRDAQR
+1069 LLRRQLRDAKR
-1080 RPLVLMTPK
+1080 RPLVMMTPK

-1097 VSTPQEFTDDR
+1097 VSTPNEFTEGK
-1108 FHLVID
+1108 FNLVID
-1114 DTRVRPEKVQRV
+1114 DANIVSEQAKRV
-1126 VLCSGKVYYD
+1126 VLCSAKVYYD
-1136 ALHMMH
+1136 ALQMMRDA
-1142 ETKTEH
+1142 K
-1148 IALVRLE
+1148 ISNVALVRVE
-1155 QFYPYPKKELR
+1155 QFYPYPQEELKA
-1166 EIFEKYNKVSDI
+1166 IFEKYKNASDV
-1178 VWLQEEPKNMGAWSF
+1178 VWLQEEPKNMGAWHF
-1193 LADRLREDMLSSQK
+1193 LADRLREDLLPTQK
-1207 LRYSGRNASASTAT
+1207 LRYAGRVASASTAT
-1221 GSLKRHQTEQEIL
+1221 GSMKRHQMEQENL
-1234 LKEALG
+1234 LKEALL

>member
-1 MSKNGKS
+1 MSANS
-8 DLPASSVVAGKFEQV
+8 ISEKFEQV

-31 SYVWDMLQQYLED
+31 SYVWDVLQQYIDD

-63 TITIPQRTETKK
+63 SVDLPKRSVKSAPASEETPAAPAPVMPK
-75 TSNGEHSTE
+75 TKQTLA
-84 VKPSAVHSAKS
+84 AVH
-95 SAYANALADRSSSPA
+95 
-110 PSSLESIRK
+110 K

-129 KIVENMEASLALPT
+129 KIVDNMEASLTLPT
-143 ATSLRVI
+143 ATSLRVV

-163 KYLGSRSRGKISYTH
+163 KYLGSRSRGKVSYTH

-190 FPNINASFTR
+190 YPNINASFTR
-200 VEGQAYRDEKLQI
+200 VEGQAYRDEKTQI

-225 GSRTLL
+225 GSRSLL
-231 VPNIKNANEMS
+231 VPNIKDAETMD
-242 FEEFVA
+242 FAQFVA
-248 AYDSMIDKA
+248 AYDSIIEKA
-257 RKSALDPSD
+257 RKAALDPSD

-308 QGMSPQTLSTLGVSK
+308 QGMSPQTLSALGVSK

-329 TYDHRIIQGA
+329 TYDHRVIQGA
-339 ESGQFLQYIHTLLI
+339 ESGQFLQYIHSLVN
-353 GEEKFYE
+353 GEERFYD
-360 ELFSDLHIPFS
+360 ELFADLRIPFTS
-371 PVKWAADINATPIGG
+371 VKWSSDVTSLGLGGG
-386 SATDEFVEKQTRVQ
+386 SNQEIIEKQARVQ
-400 QLINA
+400 QLVNA

-422 PKNHPELDPGYYGLT
+422 PKNHPELDPNYYGLT
-437 VWDLDREFLFTNRE
+437 VWDLDREFLFSNKE
-451 GYTRATLREILDVL
+451 GYTKATLREILDTL

-481 DPEQKKWLIQKMEP
+481 DPEEKKWLIQKMEP
-495 VRNRP
+495 SRNRP
-500 LLVRER
+500 PLPRER
-506 KIQILKKLIHAE
+506 KVQLLTKLIHAE
-518 GFERYLHTKFVGH
+518 GFENYIHTKFIGH

-542 VSIVDVVLDELADH
+542 MTLLDVVLDELADH
-556 GAQRAV
+556 GGQRAV

-570 LNILANVIG
+570 LNVLANTIG
-579 KSLAKIFSEFEGSID
+579 KSLAKIFSEFEGNVD
-594 PNTIQGSGDV
+594 PKTIQGSGDV

-614 RTLNGKE
+614 KTLNGKE
-621 ITVEVAPNPSHLEAI
+621 ITVEVAPNPSHLEAV

-647 QDRLNDTER
+647 QDRMGDAQRER
-656 KQAVPILVHGD
+656 AIPILVHGD

-723 VQAPI
+723 VQSPI

-745 AVAYRSEFKKDVVI
+745 AVAYRNQFKKDVVI

-777 TQPLLYKKIKNHPS
+777 TQPTLYKKIKVHPT
-791 VREIYGE
+791 VHQLYGE
-798 RLVLDKVIT
+798 RLILDKELT

-813 LQNEAKQR
+813 LQKASKER
-821 FERAHEAT
+821 YERAHEASH
-829 LKREMHMKAEIALA
+829 LREMHLKAEVALA
-843 VTQEQ
+843 VTHEQ
-848 IEAMQPFKETSVSYD
+848 IAAMQPFKETKVSFEA
-863 VLHEV
+863 LQFV
-868 AVKLGTVP
+868 AERLGTVP
-876 PDFAVNPKL
+876 DGFTVNQKL
-885 VKMLEQRRN
+885 MKMMEQRRT
-894 FNRDSKIDWGFA
+894 FGPSTKIDWGFA
-906 EALAFGTLVYE
+906 EALAFGTLVHE
-917 GNGVRVSGEDVG
+917 GNDVRLSGEDVG

-936 HAKLYDANTGK
+936 HAILYDANSAD
-947 EYVPLEHIREG
+947 EYVPLQHIREG
-958 QGKFYVFDSL
+958 QGRVYVFDSL
-968 LSEFAILGFE
+968 LSEFAILGYE
-978 FGYSVTDPL
+978 FGYSVSDPL
-987 SIVIWEAQFGDFAN
+987 SLVLWEAQFGDFAN

-1008 QFFSAS
+1008 QFIAAS

-1025 MLLPHGYEGQGPE
+1025 LLLPHGYEGQGPE

-1049 LCAEDNMQVCNVS
+1049 LCAEDNIQVCNLS

-1069 VLRRQMRDAQR
+1069 VLRRQMRDAKR
-1080 RPLVLMTPK
+1080 KPLIMMTPK

-1097 VSTPQEFTDDR
+1097 ISDPVELTDGK
-1108 FHLVID
+1108 FQLVID
-1114 DTRVRPEKVQRV
+1114 DAQADPATVDRV
-1126 VLCSGKVYYD
+1126 VLCSAKVYYD
-1136 ALHMMH
+1136 ALQMQ
-1142 ETKTEH
+1142 KDNGRSNV
-1148 IALVRLE
+1148 ALVRVE
-1155 QFYPYPKKELR
+1155 QFYPYPKQELT
-1166 EIFEKYNKVSDI
+1166 ELFAKYRNAQDV
-1178 VWLQEEPKNMGAWSF
+1178 VWLQEEPKNMGAWHF
-1193 LADRLREDMLSSQK
+1193 LSDRLREDVLPSQK
-1207 LRYSGRNASASTAT
+1207 VRFAGRPASASTAT
-1221 GSLKRHQTEQEIL
+1221 GSLKRHQMEQEIL
-1234 LKEALG
+1234 LKDALL

>member
-1 MSKNGKS
+1 MSKNGIS
-8 DLPASSVVAGKFEQV
+8 EKFEQV

-31 SYVWDMLQQYLED
+31 SYVWDVLQQYLED

-63 TITIPQRTETKK
+63 TITLPQKSEPKK
-75 TSNGEHSTE
+75 SSPANGEHEIKTGSTE
-84 VKPSAVHSAKS
+84 PKTAKPSVPS
-95 SAYANALADRSSSPA
+95 SK
-110 PSSLESIRK
+110 SLESVRK
-119 QLSAISGVAG
+119 QLSAISGVAA
-129 KIVENMEASLALPT
+129 KIVDNMEASLSLPT

-163 KYLGSRSRGKISYTH
+163 KYLASRSRGKVSYTH

-190 FPNINASFTR
+190 YPNINASFAR
-200 VEGQAYRDEKLQI
+200 VEGQAYKDEKLQI
-213 NIGIAVDMTRKD
+213 NIGIAVDTTRKD
-225 GSRTLL
+225 GTRTLL
-231 VPNIKNANEMS
+231 VPNIKNANAMN
-242 FEEFVA
+242 FAEFVD
-248 AYDSMIDKA
+248 AYDSIIDKA
-257 RKSALDPSD
+257 RRSALDPGD
-266 FQGTSITLTN
+266 FQGTSISLTN

-287 RLMPGQGAIIA
+287 RLMPGQGSIIA
-298 TGAIGYDAAH
+298 TGSIGYDAAH
-308 QGMSPQTLSTLGVSK
+308 QGMSPQTLSALGVSK

-339 ESGQFLQYIHTLLI
+339 ESGQFLQYIHSLLI
-353 GEEKFYE
+353 GEEEFYQN
-360 ELFSDLHIPFS
+360 LFADLHIPFE
-371 PVKWAADINATPIGG
+371 PVKWASDINAVAVGG
-386 SATDEFVEKQTRVQ
+386 NATDEFVEKQSRVQ

-422 PKNHPELDPGYYGLT
+422 PKNHPELDPAYYGLT
-437 VWDLDREFLFTNRE
+437 VWDLDREFLFTNKD
-451 GYTRATLREILDVL
+451 GYTKATLREILDTL

-481 DPEQKKWLIQKMEP
+481 DPDQKKWLIQKMEP
-495 VRNRP
+495 SRNRP
-500 LLVRER
+500 LLPRER
-506 KIQILKKLIHAE
+506 KVQLLKKLIHAE

-542 VSIVDVVLDELADH
+542 VTIVDVVLDEFADH
-556 GAQRAV
+556 GAERAV

-579 KSLAKIFSEFEGSID
+579 KSLAKIFSEFEGNID
-594 PNTIQGSGDV
+594 PTTIQGSGDV

-614 RTLNGKE
+614 KTLNGKE
-621 ITVEVAPNPSHLEAI
+621 ITVEVAPNPSHLEAV

-647 QDRLNDTER
+647 QDRAGDLER
-656 KQAVPILVHGD
+656 THAIPILVHGD

-723 VQAPI
+723 VQSPI

-738 CARVAAL
+738 CARVASL
-745 AVAYRSEFKKDVVI
+745 AVAYRNKFKKDVVI

-777 TQPLLYKKIKNHPS
+777 TQPLLYKKIKSHPS
-791 VREIYGE
+791 TREIYGE
-798 RLVLDKVIT
+798 RLILDKEIT

-813 LQNEAKQR
+813 MQEEAKQR
-821 FERAHEAT
+821 FERAHEASH
-829 LKREMHMKAEIALA
+829 KREMHMKAEIALA

-848 IEAMQPFKETSVSYD
+848 IEAMQPFRETRVPFET
-863 VLHEV
+863 LQEV
-868 AVKLGTVP
+868 AVKLGTTP
-876 PDFAVNPKL
+876 PDFAVNQKL
-885 VKMLEQRRN
+885 VKMLDHRRT
-894 FNRDSKIDWGFA
+894 FNHETKIDWGFA
-906 EALAFGTLVYE
+906 ESLAFGTLVYE

-936 HAKLYDANTGK
+936 HAKLYDANTGA
-947 EYVPLEHIREG
+947 EYIPLQHIREG
-958 QGKFYVFDSL
+958 QGKFNVFDSL
-968 LSEFAILGFE
+968 LSEFAILGYE
-978 FGYSVTDPL
+978 FGYSVSDPL
-987 SIVIWEAQFGDFAN
+987 SLVIWEAQFGDFAN

-1008 QFFSAS
+1008 QFLAAS

-1025 MLLPHGYEGQGPE
+1025 LLLPHGYEGQGPE

-1049 LCAEDNMQVCNVS
+1049 LCAEDNMQVCNLS

-1069 VLRRQMRDAQR
+1069 VLRRQLRDAQR
-1080 RPLVLMTPK
+1080 RPLVMMTPK

-1097 VSTPQEFTDDR
+1097 LSTPAEFTDGK
-1108 FHLVID
+1108 FQLVID
-1114 DTRVRPEKVQRV
+1114 DAHAQANAKRV

-1136 ALHMMH
+1136 ALQLMH
-1142 ETKTEH
+1142 DSK
-1148 IALVRLE
+1148 IGDVALVRLE
-1155 QFYPYPKKELR
+1155 QFYPYPQQELKT
-1166 EIFEKYNKVSDI
+1166 IFNKYSQAADV
-1178 VWLQEEPKNMGAWSF
+1178 VWLQEEPKNMGAWNF
-1193 LADRLREDMLSSQK
+1193 LADRVREDILPSQR
-1207 LRYSGRNASASTAT
+1207 LRFSGRPASASTAT
-1221 GSLKRHQTEQEIL
+1221 GTLKRHQHEQEII
-1234 LKEALG
+1234 LKEALM

>member
-1 MSKNGKS
+1 MSKNGIS
-8 DLPASSVVAGKFEQV
+8 EKFEQV

-31 SYVWDMLQQYLED
+31 SYVWDVLQQYLED
-44 PNSVNETWQQLF
+44 PASVNETWQQLF
-56 AEVVASG
+56 ADVVSSGEVHLL
-63 TITIPQRTETKK
+63 QRTESKK
-75 TSNGEHSTE
+75 SS
-84 VKPSAVHSAKS
+84 PDAVPAAVPAQAKS
-95 SAYANALADRSSSPA
+95 SKQTVPVPSLAVVH
-110 PSSLESIRK
+110 K
-119 QLSAISGVAG
+119 QLSAISGVAA
-129 KIVENMEASLALPT
+129 KIVENMEASLTLPT

-163 KYLGSRSRGKISYTH
+163 KYLTSRSRGKISYTH

-190 FPNINASFTR
+190 YPNINAAFTR
-200 VEGQAYRDEKLQI
+200 VEGQAFKDEKLQI

-231 VPNIKNANEMS
+231 VPNIKNANEMD
-242 FEEFVA
+242 FAGFVD
-248 AYDSMIDKA
+248 AYDSIIDKS
-257 RKSALDPSD
+257 RRSALDPGD
-266 FQGTSITLTN
+266 FQGTSISLTN

-287 RLMPGQGAIIA
+287 RLMPGQGSIIA
-298 TGAIGYDAAH
+298 AGAIGYDAAH
-308 QGMSPQTLSTLGVSK
+308 QGMSPQTLSSLGVSK

-339 ESGQFLQYIHTLLI
+339 ESGQFLQYIHTLLV
-353 GEEKFYE
+353 GEERFYE
-360 ELFSDLHIPFS
+360 EIFSDLRIPLS
-371 PVKWAADINATPIGG
+371 PVKWAADINAVAIGG
-386 SATDEFVEKQTRVQ
+386 TASDEYVEKQSRVQ

-414 HLDPLVDE
+414 HLDPLLDE
-422 PKNHPELDPGYYGLT
+422 PRNHPELDPGYYGLT
-437 VWDLDREFLFTNRE
+437 VWDLDREFLFTNKE
-451 GYTRATLREILDVL
+451 GYSRATLREILDVL

-495 VRNRP
+495 SRNRA
-500 LLVRER
+500 LLPRER

-542 VSIVDVVLDELADH
+542 VSIVDVLLDELANQ
-556 GAQRAV
+556 GAARAV

-579 KSLAKIFSEFEGSID
+579 KSLAKIFSEFDGSID
-594 PNTIQGSGDV
+594 PTTIQGSGDV
-604 KYHLGAHGIH
+604 KYHLGAHGTH
-614 RTLNGKE
+614 RTLSGKD
-621 ITVEVAPNPSHLEAI
+621 ITVEVAPNPSHLEAV

-647 QDRLNDTER
+647 QDRAGDTER
-656 KQAVPILVHGD
+656 NKAVPLLVHGD

-745 AVAYRSEFKKDVVI
+745 AVAYRTAFKKDVVI

-777 TQPLLYKKIKNHPS
+777 TQPLLYKKIKSHRS
-791 VREIYGE
+791 TREMYGE
-798 RLVLDKVIT
+798 RLILDKEMT

-813 LQNEAKQR
+813 LQSEAKQR
-821 FERAHEAT
+821 FERAHEASQ
-829 LKREMHMKAEIALA
+829 KREMHMKAEIALA

-848 IEAMQPFKETSVSYD
+848 IEAMQPFKETKVTFDALKEVSVR
-863 VLHEV
+863 
-868 AVKLGTVP
+868 LGTVP
-876 PDFAVNPKL
+876 QEFAVNPKL
-885 VKMLEQRRN
+885 VKMLEHRRHID
-894 FNRDSKIDWGFA
+894 RETRIDWGHA

-936 HAKLYDANTGK
+936 HAKLFDANTGK
-947 EYVPLEHIREG
+947 DFIPLQHIREG
-958 QGKFYVFDSL
+958 QGPFNVIDSL
-968 LSEFAILGFE
+968 LSEYAILGYE

-987 SIVIWEAQFGDFAN
+987 SLVVWEAQFGDFAN

-1008 QFFSAS
+1008 QFLAAS

-1025 MLLPHGYEGQGPE
+1025 LLVPHGYEGQGPE

-1049 LCAEDNMQVCNVS
+1049 LCAEDNMQVCNLS

-1069 VLRRQMRDAQR
+1069 ALRRQMRDAQR
-1080 RPLVLMTPK
+1080 RPLILMTPK

-1097 VSTPQEFTDDR
+1097 NSPVHEFTDGKFR
-1108 FHLVID
+1108 RVID
-1114 DTRVRPEKVQRV
+1114 DPQCDAGSARRV
-1126 VLCSGKVYYD
+1126 VLCSAKVYYD
-1136 ALHMMH
+1136 AVQFMQ
-1142 ETKTEH
+1142 ESKIDRT
-1148 IALVRLE
+1148 ALVRLE
-1155 QFYPYPKKELR
+1155 QFYPFPDTELKE
-1166 EIFEKYNKVSDI
+1166 IVEKYRNAEEI
-1178 VWLQEEPKNMGAWSF
+1178 VWMQEEPQNMGAWNF
-1193 LADRLREDMLSSQK
+1193 LADRLRDVIRPGQR
-1207 LRYSGRNASASTAT
+1207 LRYCGRAASASTAT
-1221 GSLKRHQTEQEIL
+1221 GTLKRHQSEQEKL
-1234 LKEALG
+1234 LKEALE